1 MQRLRILTFNIA
13 HGRGLTPIQGF
24 TMARKIRAN
33 LRKIARLIERMAPD
47 VVALQEVD
55 ENSRWAGNFDHLEY
69 LRVYTGFRYSVFGI
83 NNRREGLINLS
94 YGNAILSRHPIL
106 ESENI
111 LFGESRVGE
120 KGFLYVELDVGGRR
134 LPIVNLHLHYRS
146 RQHRFRQVERVM
158 DYITHKQHHRRD
170 TWHMPPIVCGDLNN
184 SLSSPDATAEL
195 LRYFSLHGRYTLHP
209 QEGNTFPSPL
219 PSRALDFI
227 FLPPA
232 CSDPHSEVVRSFLSD
247 HRPVVVDFSLGP
259 GALSGRG

>member
-111 LFGESRVGE
+111 LFGESVVGE
-120 KGFLYVELDVGGRR
+120 KGFLYAELDVGGRR
-134 LPIVNLHLHYRS
+134 LPIVNLHLNYRS

-170 TWHMPPIVCGDLNN
+170 SWHMPPIVCGDLNN

-195 LRYFSLHGRYTLHP
+195 LRYFSLHGCYTLHP
-209 QEGNTFPSPL
+209 REGNTFPSPL

-232 CSDPHSEVVRSFLSD
+232 CSDPHSEVVRSYLSD
-247 HRPVVVDFSLGP
+247 HRPVVVDFSLKG
-259 GALSGRG
+259 

>member
-1 MQRLRILTFNIA
+1 
-13 HGRGLTPIQGF
+13 
-24 TMARKIRAN
+24 
-33 LRKIARLIERMAPD
+33 
-47 VVALQEVD
+47 
-55 ENSRWAGNFDHLEY
+55 
-69 LRVYTGFRYSVFGI
+69 
-83 NNRREGLINLS
+83 
-94 YGNAILSRHPIL
+94 
-106 ESENI
+106 
-111 LFGESRVGE
+111 
-120 KGFLYVELDVGGRR
+120 
-134 LPIVNLHLHYRS
+134 
-146 RQHRFRQVERVM
+146 M

-232 CSDPHSEVVRSFLSD
+232 CSDPRSEVVRSFLSD